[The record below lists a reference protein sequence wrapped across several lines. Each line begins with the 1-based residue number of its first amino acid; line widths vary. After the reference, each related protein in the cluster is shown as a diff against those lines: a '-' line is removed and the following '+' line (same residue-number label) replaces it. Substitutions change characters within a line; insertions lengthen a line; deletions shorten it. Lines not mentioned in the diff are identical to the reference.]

1 MKIQLFILIIIHSLS
16 TLYAQEKRY
25 VITDFKAVGDGKTM
39 NTQAIQA
46 AIDTCTNRGGGS
58 VIFPKGTYLTGSI
71 HLKSHVNLEITEG
84 AVLLGS
90 DKRNDYEKNDWYALI
105 LAKDQNH
112 IAITGKGTI
121 DGQGRALAKD
131 VYRMMKAGLLPPK
144 IKPYDRP
151 DENQRPQIIEMS
163 HCQNVDV
170 QGITIKDAACW
181 VQTYHDCVDM
191 RFEKMTVESTAYWN
205 NDGLD
210 LVDCKNVVVTHC
222 KFNTADDGI
231 CLKSQDTK
239 SCCENITIENCTV
252 RSSASAVKLGTA
264 SYGGFRHILIRKIKV
279 FDTYRSAVA
288 LECVDGG
295 VMEDITVDGVEAKN
309 VGNAFFA
316 RLGHRYQARPI
327 GVIKNI
333 VLKNIKATILNPK
346 PDKGYDMEGPPSE
359 TYIHSDILPASI
371 VGLPNH
377 FVQNIVLENIKLVYA
392 GNNNK
397 VMECPPILV
406 IPRSEMD
413 TFISQFLAQRI
424 VPECEKDYPEFDMF
438 GRLPSWGLYVRHTEG
453 VTLKNIK
460 FDLKKE
466 DTRMT
471 IFLEDAHNLTMNNIE
486 FCPKK
491 SPIFIVF
498 NDVKKAKIEHIR
510 PKQNY
515 SNKIPKMLEMGSC
528 SDIIYDFK

>member
-1 MKIQLFILIIIHSLS
+1 MKIKLLIFPLILSLS
-16 TLYAQEKRY
+16 TLYAQQKRY
-25 VITDFKAVGDGKTM
+25 LVTDFKAIGDGKTM

-46 AIDTCTNRGGGS
+46 AIDTCANRGGGS
-58 VIFPKGTYLTGSI
+58 IIFPKGTFLTGSI

-90 DKRNDYEKNDWYALI
+90 DKRDDYEKNDWYALI
-105 LAKDQNH
+105 LAKEQNH
-112 IAITGKGTI
+112 ISIKGKGTI
-121 DGQGRALAKD
+121 DGQGRALAQD

-151 DENQRPQIIEMS
+151 DENQRPQIIEMY
-163 HCQNVDV
+163 HCQNIDI
-170 QGITIKDAACW
+170 QGITIKNAACW
-181 VQTYHDCVDM
+181 VQTYHACVDM

-264 SYGGFRHILIRKIKV
+264 SYGGFKQILIKNIKV

-309 VGNAFFA
+309 VGNAFFV
-316 RLGHRYQARPI
+316 RLGHRYQARPV

-333 VLKNIKATILNPK
+333 LLKNIKATILNTK
-346 PDKGYDMEGPPSE
+346 PDKGYDMEGPPPDE
-359 TYIHSDILPASI
+359 KYTLLPASL
-371 VGLPNH
+371 VGLDSH
-377 FVQNIVLENIKLVYA
+377 FIQNIALKNIKLTYG
-392 GNNNK
+392 GN
-397 VMECPPILV
+397 
-406 IPRSEMD
+406 
-413 TFISQFLAQRI
+413 AQIRNLLNI
-424 VPECEKDYPEFDMF
+424 DSLQKVPERAKDYPEFDMF
-438 GRLPSWGLYVRHTEG
+438 GELPSWGLYVRHVDG
-453 VTLKNIK
+453 ITLKNVK
-460 FDLKKE
+460 LGLKNE
-466 DTRMT
+466 DYRKA
-471 IFLEDAHNLTMNNIE
+471 ILYDDVKNIDAHKVR
-486 FCPKK
+486 F
-491 SPIFIVF
+491 
-498 NDVKKAKIEHIR
+498 
-510 PKQNY
+510 
-515 SNKIPKMLEMGSC
+515 
-528 SDIIYDFK
+528 

>member
-1 MKIQLFILIIIHSLS
+1 MKIKLLIFPLILSLS
-16 TLYAQEKRY
+16 TLYAQKKRY
-25 VITDFKAVGDGKTM
+25 LVTDFKAIGNGKTM

-46 AIDTCTNRGGGS
+46 AIDTCANRGGGS
-58 VIFPKGTYLTGSI
+58 IIFPKGTFLTGSI

-90 DKRNDYEKNDWYALI
+90 DKRDDYEKNDWYALI
-105 LAKDQNH
+105 LAKEQNH
-112 IAITGKGTI
+112 ISIKGKGTI
-121 DGQGRALAKD
+121 DGQGRALAQD

-151 DENQRPQIIEMS
+151 DENQRPQIIEMY
-163 HCQNVDV
+163 HCQNIDI
-170 QGITIKDAACW
+170 QGITIKNAACW
-181 VQTYHDCVDM
+181 VQTYHACVDM

-264 SYGGFRHILIRKIKV
+264 SYGGFKQILIKNIKV

-309 VGNAFFA
+309 VGNAFFV
-316 RLGHRYQARPI
+316 RLGHRYQARPV

-333 VLKNIKATILNPK
+333 LLKNIKATILNTK
-346 PDKGYDMEGPPSE
+346 PDKGYDMEGPPPDE
-359 TYIHSDILPASI
+359 KYTLLPASL
-371 VGLPNH
+371 VGLDSH
-377 FVQNIVLENIKLVYA
+377 FIQNIALKNIKLTYG
-392 GNNNK
+392 GN
-397 VMECPPILV
+397 
-406 IPRSEMD
+406 
-413 TFISQFLAQRI
+413 AQIRNLLNI
-424 VPECEKDYPEFDMF
+424 DSLQKVPERAKDYPEFDMF
-438 GRLPSWGLYVRHTEG
+438 GELPSWGLYVRHVDG
-453 VTLKNIK
+453 ITLKNVK
-460 FDLKKE
+460 LGLKNE
-466 DTRMT
+466 DYRKA
-471 IFLEDAHNLTMNNIE
+471 ILYDDVKNIDAHKVR
-486 FCPKK
+486 F
-491 SPIFIVF
+491 
-498 NDVKKAKIEHIR
+498 
-510 PKQNY
+510 
-515 SNKIPKMLEMGSC
+515 
-528 SDIIYDFK
+528 

>member
-1 MKIQLFILIIIHSLS
+1 MKIKLLILLLILSLS

-25 VITDFKAVGDGKTM
+25 IITDFKAIGDGKTM
-39 NTQAIQA
+39 NTKAIQN
-46 AIDTCTNRGGGS
+46 AIDTCANRGGGK
-58 VIFPKGTYLTGSI
+58 VIFPKGTFLTGSI

-90 DKRNDYEKNDWYALI
+90 DKRDDYEKNDWYALI
-105 LAKDQNH
+105 LAKEQNH
-112 IAITGKGTI
+112 ISITGKGTI

-163 HCQNVDV
+163 HCQNVDI
-170 QGITIKDAACW
+170 QGVTIKDAACW

-264 SYGGFRHILIRKIKV
+264 SYGGFKHISIKKIKV
-279 FDTYRSAVA
+279 YDTYRSAVA

-295 VMEDITVDGVEAKN
+295 VMDDITVDGVEAKN
-309 VGNAFFA
+309 VGNAFFV
-316 RLGHRYQARPI
+316 RLGHRYQARPV
-327 GVIKNI
+327 GVIKN
-333 VLKNIKATILNPK
+333 VLLKNINATILNPK
-346 PDKGYDMEGPPSE
+346 PDKGYEMEGPPPD
-359 TYIHSDILPASI
+359 TQYYLLPASI
-371 VGLPNH
+371 VGLDSH
-377 FVQNIVLENIKLVYA
+377 FIQNISLENIRLTYG
-392 GNNNK
+392 GN
-397 VMECPPILV
+397 
-406 IPRSEMD
+406 
-413 TFISQFLAQRI
+413 AQTTGI
-424 VPECEKDYPEFDMF
+424 DSLQKVPERAKDYPEFDMF
-438 GRLPSWGLYVRHTEG
+438 GELPSWGLYVRHVDG
-453 VTLKNIK
+453 ITLRNVRLRLKKGDYRKAILYDDVKNI
-460 FDLKKE
+460 
-466 DTRMT
+466 
-471 IFLEDAHNLTMNNIE
+471 DARKVR
-486 FCPKK
+486 F
-491 SPIFIVF
+491 
-498 NDVKKAKIEHIR
+498 
-510 PKQNY
+510 
-515 SNKIPKMLEMGSC
+515 
-528 SDIIYDFK
+528 

>member
-1 MKIQLFILIIIHSLS
+1 MKIKALIFLLTFSLS

-25 VITDFKAVGDGKTM
+25 IVTDFKAIGDGKTM
-39 NTQAIQA
+39 NTKAIQN
-46 AIDTCTNRGGGS
+46 AIDTCANRGGGK
-58 VIFPKGTYLTGSI
+58 VFFPKGTYLTGSI

-84 AVLLGS
+84 AILLGS
-90 DKRNDYEKNDWYALI
+90 SKRDDYEKHDWYALI
-105 LAKDQNH
+105 LAKNQKQV
-112 IAITGKGTI
+112 AITGKGTI
-121 DGQGRALAKD
+121 DGQGRALAQD

-163 HCQNVDV
+163 NCQNIDI
-170 QGITIKDAACW
+170 QGVTIKNAACW
-181 VQTYHDCVDM
+181 VQTYHACVDM
-191 RFEKMTVESTAYWN
+191 RFEKMTVNSTAYWN

-222 KFNTADDGI
+222 SFNTADDGI

-264 SYGGFRHILIRKIKV
+264 SYGGFKHISIKKIKV

-295 VMEDITVDGVEAKN
+295 VMEDITVDGVDAKN
-309 VGNAFFA
+309 VGNAFFV
-316 RLGHRYQARPI
+316 RLGHRYQARAV
-327 GVIKNI
+327 GVIKN
-333 VLKNIKATILNPK
+333 VLLKNIKATILNQK
-346 PDKGYDMEGPPSE
+346 PDKGYEMEGPQSE

-377 FVQNIVLENIKLVYA
+377 FVQNIALENIKLLYV
-392 GNNNK
+392 GNNNNI
-397 VMECPPILV
+397 MACPPVLV

-413 TFISQFLAQRI
+413 TFISQFLAQRK

-453 VTLKNIK
+453 VTLKNVR
-460 FDLKKE
+460 FYLKEE
-466 DTRMT
+466 DSRMT
-471 IFLEDAHNLTMNNIE
+471 IFLEDTHNVKMYSVK

-491 SPIFIVF
+491 SPMFIVF
-498 NDVKKAKIEHIR
+498 KDVKKAQLEKISPH
-510 PKQNY
+510 KNL
-515 SNKIPKMLEMGSC
+515 SDKFPKMLKMGNC
-528 SDIIYDFK
+528 EDFIYDFK

>member
-1 MKIQLFILIIIHSLS
+1 MKIKLLILLLISSLS
-16 TLYAQEKRY
+16 ILYAQEKRY
-25 VITDFKAVGDGKTM
+25 LVTDFKAIGDGKTM
-39 NTQAIQA
+39 NTTAIQA
-46 AIDTCTNRGGGS
+46 AIDTCANRGGGS
-58 VIFPKGTYLTGSI
+58 IIFPKGTYLTGSI
-71 HLKSHVNLEITEG
+71 HLKSYVNLEITEG

-90 DKRNDYEKNDWYALI
+90 SKRDDYEKNDWYALI

-112 IAITGKGTI
+112 VAITGKGTI
-121 DGQGRALAKD
+121 DGQGRALAQD

-163 HCQNVDV
+163 HCQNVDI
-170 QGITIKDAACW
+170 QGVTIRNAACW

-222 KFNTADDGI
+222 TFNTADDGI
-231 CLKSQDTK
+231 CLKSQDIK

-279 FDTYRSAVA
+279 FDTFRSAVA

-295 VMEDITVDGVEAKN
+295 TLEDITVDGVEAKN
-309 VGNAFFA
+309 VGNAFFV
-316 RLGHRYQARPI
+316 RLGHRYQARPV
-327 GVIKNI
+327 GVLKNI

-346 PDKGYDMEGPPSE
+346 PDKGYEMEGPPPD
-359 TYIHSDILPASI
+359 TQYNLLPASI
-371 VGLPNH
+371 VGLENH
-377 FVQNIVLENIKLVYA
+377 FIQQITLENIRLTYG
-392 GNNNK
+392 GN
-397 VMECPPILV
+397 
-406 IPRSEMD
+406 
-413 TFISQFLAQRI
+413 AQTTGI
-424 VPECEKDYPEFDMF
+424 GSLQKVPEREKDYPEFDMF
-438 GRLPSWGLYVRHTEG
+438 GELPSWGLYVRHTEG

-471 IFLEDAHNLTMNNIE
+471 IFLEDAHNLTMNNVE

-491 SPIFIVF
+491 SPIFIGF
-498 NDVKKAKIEHIR
+498 KDVKKAKVEHIR